1 MKRGF
6 IDKWTNVSGCQNLLF
21 FAQLLNELI
30 FDYSIPSNRLATL
43 NSHYLCLDAMS
54 AISDVEQHGVPE
66 GTIKPIVEELYN
78 SLCKDHAFDLSE
90 TKPSDL
96 FIKQEANT
104 FKKIYN
110 TKDLN
115 FDDSKKIVTA
125 IYYKY
130 FNENAY
136 FELIKVRI
144 IEIVERNNTEE
155 QDVLLQLTKSF
166 VTELVNSGYSNQYIY
181 DQMTYSFFNK
191 KVYVD
196 KPQDIHRFTDSFDFK
211 QKEYSVLFIANK
223 SYSNIVGK
231 YDMYSIQ
238 NQILTKTQLELEKTY
253 LKKEDD
259 ENYFVVNS
267 INALDQYTAIENVIS
282 ILDIQISFYR
292 LNNHNDV
299 FDTSKLKWCVYDK
312 ANYFSIYKRPKNSV
326 KKAKTVSAKL
336 IDKNI
341 EKVNIATSLAI
352 ESDVSYGHALISAV
366 TFHSLSID
374 ASSKENQLLD
384 LWAIFE
390 TLLDISQK
398 HTGDRIQQVIKY
410 LIPVLKQKY
419 LFSLF
424 EQLSNDIKN
433 YSEKIYDYI
442 VDKNTDTP
450 ILAITEFCL
459 LEDNEAKRNYVFSQL
474 DDFPLLKERIC
485 YYNRVLKT
493 NNDVF
498 EFVLK
503 HTQRLEW
510 QIMRIY
516 RNRNLVIHNGRSMPY
531 LPLLIENLHSYV
543 DEFLKFIIDGF
554 ISSKNKDLIF
564 QELFVKECEWVRMM
578 TQNKSKKAKENIDNK
593 LITYILS

>member
-1 MKRGF
+1 MKKGF
-6 IDKWTNVSGCQNLLF
+6 IDKWSNISGCQNLLF
-21 FAQLLNELI
+21 FAQLVNELI

-43 NSHYLCLDAMS
+43 NSHYLCLDALS
-54 AISDVEQHGVPE
+54 VISDIEQHGVPE
-66 GTIKPIVEELYN
+66 GTLKPIMEELYN
-78 SLCKDHAFDLSE
+78 SLHKDHAFDSSE
-90 TKPSDL
+90 TKPLDL
-96 FIKQEANT
+96 FIKQERGG
-104 FKKIYN
+104 FKKIYTTN
-110 TKDLN
+110 DIN
-115 FDDSKKIVTA
+115 FEDSKKIVSA

-130 FNENAY
+130 FNGNAY
-136 FELIKVRI
+136 FKLIKERI
-144 IEIVERNNTEE
+144 IEIVKTNNTDE

-166 VTELVNSGYSNQYIY
+166 VTEIVNSGYSCQYIY
-181 DQMTYSFFNK
+181 EQMTHSFFNK

-196 KPQDIHRFTDSFDFK
+196 KPQDIYRFIDSFNFEE
-211 QKEYSVLFIANK
+211 KEYSVLFIANK

-238 NQILTKTQLELEKTY
+238 NKILTKTQLELEKTY

-259 ENYFVVNS
+259 ESYFVVNS
-267 INALDQYTAIENVIS
+267 IKALDQYSAIENIIS
-282 ILDIQISFYR
+282 ILDVQISFYR

-299 FDTSKLKWCVYDK
+299 FDTSKIKWCVYDK
-312 ANYFSIYKRPKNSV
+312 SNYFSIYKLPKSSV

-336 IDKNI
+336 TEKNI
-341 EKVNIATSLAI
+341 EKVNIAMSLAI
-352 ESDVSYGHALISAV
+352 ESDISYGQALINAV

-410 LIPVLKQKY
+410 LIPVLKQRY

-433 YSEKIYDYI
+433 YSESLYDYI
-442 VDKNTDTP
+442 VGKDEDTP
-450 ILAITEFCL
+450 VIAITQFCL
-459 LEDNEAKRNYVFSQL
+459 LDDNKMKKNHVLSQL
-474 DDFPLLKERIC
+474 ADFPLLKERIC
-485 YYNRVLKT
+485 YYNKVLKT
-493 NNDVF
+493 KKDIF
-498 EFVLK
+498 EFVSK

-531 LPLLIENLHSYV
+531 LSLLIENLHSYI
-543 DEFLKFIIDGF
+543 DEFLNFIIDGF
-554 ISSKNKDLIF
+554 VSNKNKDLIF
-564 QELFVKECEWVRMM
+564 QELFVKECEWIRIM
-578 TQNKSKKAKENIDNK
+578 TQNKTKELLNSE

>member
-1 MKRGF
+1 MKRGY
-6 IDKWTNVSGCQNLLF
+6 IDKWTNISGCQNLLF
-21 FAQLLNELI
+21 FAQLINELI

-43 NSHYLCLDAMS
+43 NSHYLCLDALS

-66 GTIKPIVEELYN
+66 GTVKPIMEELYN

-90 TKPSDL
+90 TKPLDL
-96 FIKQEANT
+96 FIKQEVSG
-104 FKKIYN
+104 FKRIYN

-115 FDDSKKIVTA
+115 FEDSKKIVSA
-125 IYYKY
+125 IYHKY

-136 FELIKVRI
+136 YELIKERI
-144 IEIVERNNTEE
+144 IEIVETNNTNE

-166 VTELVNSGYSNQYIY
+166 VTELVNSGYSCQYIY
-181 DQMTYSFFNK
+181 DQMIYSFFNK
-191 KVYVD
+191 KVCVD
-196 KPQDIHRFTDSFDFK
+196 KPQDIHKFIDSFDFK

-223 SYSNIVGK
+223 SYSNIVEK

-238 NQILTKTQLELEKTY
+238 NQMRTKTQLELEKTY
-253 LKKEDD
+253 LQKEDD
-259 ENYFVVNS
+259 ETYFVVNP
-267 INALDQYTAIENVIS
+267 INALDQYNAIENVIA

-292 LNNHNDV
+292 LNNHNDL

-326 KKAKTVSAKL
+326 KKAKTVSTEL
-336 IDKNI
+336 INKNI
-341 EKVNIATSLAI
+341 EKVNTATSLAI
-352 ESDVSYGHALISAV
+352 ESDISYGQALINAV

-442 VDKNTDTP
+442 VDKNVDMP

-459 LEDNEAKRNYVFSQL
+459 LDDNEAKRNYVFSQIN
-474 DDFPLLKERIC
+474 DFPLLKERIC
-485 YYNRVLKT
+485 YYNKVLKT
-493 NNDVF
+493 NNDIF
-498 EFVLK
+498 KFVLK

-531 LPLLIENLHSYV
+531 LSLLIENLHSYV
-543 DEFLKFIIDGF
+543 DEFLNFIIDGF
-554 ISSKNKDLIF
+554 VNSKNKDLIF
-564 QELFVKECEWVRMM
+564 QELFVKECEWIGTM
-578 TQNKSKKAKENIDNK
+578 SKNRTKESLDIK
-593 LITYILS
+593 LLTYILSL

>member
-1 MKRGF
+1 M
-6 IDKWTNVSGCQNLLF
+6 
-21 FAQLLNELI
+21 
-30 FDYSIPSNRLATL
+30 
-43 NSHYLCLDAMS
+43 
-54 AISDVEQHGVPE
+54 
-66 GTIKPIVEELYN
+66 
-78 SLCKDHAFDLSE
+78 
-90 TKPSDL
+90 
-96 FIKQEANT
+96 
-104 FKKIYN
+104 
-110 TKDLN
+110 
-115 FDDSKKIVTA
+115 
-125 IYYKY
+125 
-130 FNENAY
+130 
-136 FELIKVRI
+136 
-144 IEIVERNNTEE
+144 
-155 QDVLLQLTKSF
+155 
-166 VTELVNSGYSNQYIY
+166 
-181 DQMTYSFFNK
+181 
-191 KVYVD
+191 
-196 KPQDIHRFTDSFDFK
+196 
-211 QKEYSVLFIANK
+211 
-223 SYSNIVGK
+223 
-231 YDMYSIQ
+231 
-238 NQILTKTQLELEKTY
+238 
-253 LKKEDD
+253 
-259 ENYFVVNS
+259 
-267 INALDQYTAIENVIS
+267 
-282 ILDIQISFYR
+282 
-292 LNNHNDV
+292 
-299 FDTSKLKWCVYDK
+299 KWCVYDK
-312 ANYFSIYKRPKNSV
+312 ANYFSIYKQPKNSV

-352 ESDVSYGHALISAV
+352 ESDVSYGQALINAV
-366 TFHSLSID
+366 TFHSLSIN

-433 YSEKIYDYI
+433 YSEKLYDYI
-442 VDKNTDTP
+442 VDKNKDTP

-459 LEDNEAKRNYVFSQL
+459 LEDNETKRNYVFSQL

-493 NNDVF
+493 NTDIF

-564 QELFVKECEWVRMM
+564 QELFVKECEWVRIM

-593 LITYILS
+593 LITYLLS